1 MFNKILVAIDHS
13 SVMSQQVF
21 DQALALAK
29 GDQGNLGNLIL
40 LHILSVEE
48 NHSPLRSAYAGSH
61 RDRYIHDEPQFIR
74 RINQGYA
81 PQWSDGKQ
89 QGIKLLRSLTQ
100 KAIAAGITTEFGQ
113 ITGHPSSTICE
124 FAQLCHADVIV
135 MGRKEDSTVKEIF
148 LGSVSNY
155 VLHNAPCSVLLVGMP
170 MLENST
176 PLELNTKEQTG
187 RWLKNS

>member
-1 MFNKILVAIDHS
+1 MFNRILVAINHS
-13 SVMSQQVF
+13 SVVNQQVF
-21 DQALALAK
+21 DQALSLAK
-29 GDQGNLGNLIL
+29 GDQGNLIL
-40 LHILSVEE
+40 LHVLSIEE
-48 NHSPLRSAYAGSH
+48 EHSPLRSAYTGSH
-61 RDRYIHDEPQFIR
+61 RDRYIHDEPQIIR
-74 RINQGYA
+74 RGHQGYD
-81 PQWSDGKQ
+81 PKWSDGKQ
-89 QGIKLLRSLTQ
+89 QGIKLLRSFAQ

-135 MGRKEDSTVKEIF
+135 MGRKEYLTIKEIF

-155 VLHNAPCSVLLVGMP
+155 VLHNAPCSVLLVRMP

-176 PLELNTKEQTG
+176 PLYLNTRDQAW

>member
-1 MFNKILVAIDHS
+1 MFNKILAAIDHS
-13 SVMSQQVF
+13 SVVNQQIF

-40 LHILSVEE
+40 LHVLSVEE
-48 NHSPLRSAYAGSH
+48 DNNPLRSFYAGPH
-61 RDRYIHDEPQFIR
+61 RDNYIHDEPQIMR
-74 RINQGYA
+74 RRNQGYD
-81 PQWSDGKQ
+81 PEWSDGKQ
-89 QGIKLLRSLTQ
+89 QGIKLLRSFTQ

-135 MGRKEDSTVKEIF
+135 MGRKEDSTIKDIF
-148 LGSVSNY
+148 LGNVSNY
-155 VLHNAPCSVLLVGMP
+155 VLHNTPCSVLLVRMP

-176 PLELNTKEQTG
+176 SPTPIYLNARDQA
-187 RWLKNS
+187 

>member
-13 SVMSQQVF
+13 SVMNQQVF

-29 GDQGNLGNLIL
+29 GDQGNLIL
-40 LHILSVEE
+40 LNILSVEE
-48 NHSPLRSAYAGSH
+48 AHSPLRSAYADSH

-74 RINQGYA
+74 RGNQGYA

-89 QGIKLLRSLTQ
+89 QGIKLLRSFTQ

-135 MGRKEDSTVKEIF
+135 MGRKEDSSIKEIF

-170 MLENST
+170 I
-176 PLELNTKEQTG
+176 
-187 RWLKNS
+187 

>member
-13 SVMSQQVF
+13 SVVSQQVF

-29 GDQGNLGNLIL
+29 GDQENLGNLIL
-40 LHILSVEE
+40 LHVLAVEE
-48 NHSPLRSAYAGSH
+48 DHNPLRSVYAEPY
-61 RDRYIHDEPQFIR
+61 RNCYIHDEPRIMR
-74 RINQGYA
+74 RRNQGYD
-81 PQWSDGKQ
+81 PEWSDGKQ

-135 MGRKEDSTVKEIF
+135 MGRKEDSTIKEIF
-148 LGSVSNY
+148 VGNVSNY

-170 MLENST
+170 I
-176 PLELNTKEQTG
+176 
-187 RWLKNS
+187 